1 VKRDS
6 LLTATYFAS
15 ALAIALYATAA
26 SWPSATGTTAQG
38 VVIEDAAGH
47 AITAFGGSGGTA
59 SNFAAGFPTSG
70 TAIGVKNGANMVN
83 LTADSSSNLNI
94 NCVVGC
100 AGGTFNNNADAVATS
115 ATNGQSAAW
124 LYGFNGTTWDRLRVN
139 GSKALTVDGSAVTQP
154 VSAASLPLPTG
165 AATAAKQPALGTAGT
180 PSADVISVQG
190 VASGTP
196 QPVSGTV
203 ATTPPANA
211 STNITQF
218 GGSAVATGT
227 GAGGAGIPRV
237 TLSNDS
243 SLAANQSVNI
253 AQLAGSALQAEP
265 CQTVA
270 KNYTPISLTTNT
282 QIITGTSAKQT
293 YICAINLTAPNTNVA
308 LVEGTGS
315 VCATGIAGMAGGTT
329 AATGWKFADAT
340 APGVGLSQGNGA
352 SAIMRTATAADN
364 VCLLVSAAN
373 QVSGHI
379 VWVQL

>member
-1 VKRDS
+1 MKRDS

-15 ALAIALYATAA
+15 AIAIALWATAA
-26 SWPSATGTTAQG
+26 SWPSKPGTTAQG
-38 VVIEDAAGH
+38 IVVEDGSGN

-59 SNFAAGFPTSG
+59 SNYGAVFPTQG

-83 LTADSSSNLNI
+83 LAADGSSNLLV
-94 NCVVGC
+94 NCAVGC
-100 AGGTFNNNADAVATS
+100 AGGVFNNNADAVATS
-115 ATNGQSAAW
+115 ATNGQSASW
-124 LYGFNGTTWDRLRVN
+124 LYGFNGTTWDRLRVD
-139 GSKALTVDGSAVTQP
+139 GSKNLN
-154 VSAASLPLPTG
+154 VSVAASVLPTG

-203 ATTPPANA
+203 TTTPPANA
-211 STNITQF
+211 STNVTQF

-237 TLSNDS
+237 TISNDS
-243 SLAANQSVNI
+243 SLAANQSVNV

-340 APGVGLSQGNGA
+340 APGVGITQGNGA